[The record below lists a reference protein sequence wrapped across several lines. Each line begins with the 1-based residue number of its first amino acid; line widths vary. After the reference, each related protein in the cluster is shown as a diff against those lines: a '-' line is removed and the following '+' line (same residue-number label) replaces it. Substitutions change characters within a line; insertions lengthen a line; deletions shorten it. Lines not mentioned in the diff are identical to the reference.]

1 LLIHVDS
8 LHLDCSWWWLLGF
21 CFYVLGHAEGYGTT
35 ANYAYSHAEGL
46 GTVTGMENQLAVGI
60 YNKVTITSSF
70 VVGNGYDFMGVTLS
84 NAFRVD
90 MDGDCFAGGT
100 FTGGGADYAEYF
112 ESVDGTT
119 IPYGTV
125 VELENGKIKV
135 CTTAS
140 NAIGVI
146 SAKPSVLGNSD
157 EGTGDDWVNKYQKD
171 IWGNYLTQEIEQLI
185 HNGFEQILNPDYV
198 EGSNPLQPQYINGAE
213 QFITKTRTVRILN
226 PDFDPEAT
234 YIPRSQRPEWNV
246 VGLLGQIKVLKNQ
259 QIPSTWIKLKDIS
272 SEVATY
278 LVK

>member
-1 LLIHVDS
+1 MV
-8 LHLDCSWWWLLGF
+8 GQ
-21 CFYVLGHAEGYGTT
+21 
-35 ANYAYSHAEGL
+35 
-46 GTVTGMENQLAVGI
+46 TVVGS

-70 VVGNGYDFMGVTLS
+70 VVGNGYDLGFGINLS
-84 NAFRVD
+84 NAFRVND
-90 MDGDCFAGGT
+90 PTGACYAGAT
-100 FTGGGADYAEYF
+100 FINGGADYAEYF

-125 VELENGKIKV
+125 VELEDGKIKV

-146 SAKPSVLGNSD
+146 SAAPSVLGNGD
-157 EGTGDDWVNKYQKD
+157 EGTGDDWVNKYQRD
-171 IWGNYLTQEIEQLI
+171 IWGNYLTQEIQQPM

-198 EGSNPLQPQYINGAE
+198 EFNEPSYIEFNKSGSRPPLQPQYINGAE
-213 QFITKTRTVRILN
+213 LFKYTTRTVRILN
-226 PDFDPEAT
+226 PDFDPEVT
-234 YIPRSQRPEWNV
+234 YIPRAQRPEWNV